1 MERMRVFI
9 LYSFFYS
16 FFFSPSLFMVARV
29 FFLCGRDEVRVFCCY
44 PSFLLFYTL
53 APCPFSS
60 VFLFFIFL
68 FVFVLCVFYLKNNIN
83 VNLIR
88 KIIKN
93 YEIDALMGE
102 MRQNMFLNFDFS
114 KRCWKLQNTNA
125 SKIYFLI
132 LYFFEKTSIRENSK
146 KSEMG
151 VRMIEMHRQHVF
163 WIFCFLF
170 SFWKIY

>member
-1 MERMRVFI
+1 
-9 LYSFFYS
+9 
-16 FFFSPSLFMVARV
+16 MVARV
-29 FFLCGRDEVRVFCCY
+29 FFLCERDEVRVFCCY

-114 KRCWKLQNTNA
+114 KR
-125 SKIYFLI
+125 
-132 LYFFEKTSIRENSK
+132 R
-146 KSEMG
+146 
-151 VRMIEMHRQHVF
+151 
-163 WIFCFLF
+163 
-170 SFWKIY
+170 